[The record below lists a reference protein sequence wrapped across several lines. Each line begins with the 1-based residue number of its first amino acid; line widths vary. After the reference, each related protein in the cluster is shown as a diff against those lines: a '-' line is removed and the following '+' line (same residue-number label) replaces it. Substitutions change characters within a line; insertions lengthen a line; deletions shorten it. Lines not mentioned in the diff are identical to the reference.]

1 MTLDDQL
8 QLILDSDLS
17 ASNKSGCRL
26 WTFALYL
33 LKDEVRPIKRSQLHE
48 RINSSDFPFSEYE
61 LDKNG
66 KEFAR
71 WEVYFSTF
79 RINYIRGGF
88 IRNTAQ
94 GLELTEEGLDWLNRE
109 DPVAMLREARRRYRT
124 WRKENPRKKK
134 EIESADE
141 LSESHRIWLMAPG
154 EGAELWDSFQRKGE
168 ASIGWDNAGDLAKL
182 PALKDCTEK
191 INALYQDGK
200 NHSNIGRCL
209 WEFAHKMQP
218 GDIVVAKKGRSEY
231 LGVGVVRSHYIWNEA
246 APSHKSMRK
255 VTWVK
260 TGRWPVGGQIN
271 QKTLT
276 DVTSEKKYPGYKE
289 ELEATFELDFEE
301 VRRAAFENGL
311 AGVVEVPAQEG
322 EMAYGLSDMLSEVF
336 MSASRANELL
346 DVLRRKKNIILQGPP
361 GTGKTFIAKRLA
373 YSCMKAKAGDRV
385 EMVQFHQSYSYEDFI
400 QGFRPKE
407 NGGFERR
414 DGVFFRFCERA
425 RLSPGEDFFFV
436 IDEINRGN
444 LSKIFGELMMLVEAD
459 KRGDKHRVQLTYS
472 MEGEHFSIPENVH
485 IIGTMNTADRSLAM
499 VDYALRRRFA
509 FFQMPPQFNDKFE
522 ARLLENGNIS
532 EELAK
537 RIVDKVTALNKAIA
551 DDQNLGPGFEIGH
564 SYFCNDTPENGGEE
578 AWYANIVDH
587 EIGPQLQEY
596 WFDDKSKAEA
606 QIDLLKN

>member
-8 QLILDSDLS
+8 KLILDSDLS

-154 EGAELWDSFQRKGE
+154 EGAELWDSFQSKGE

-182 PALKDCTEK
+182 PSLKDCTEK

-200 NHSNIGRCL
+200 NHSNMGRCL

-218 GDIVVAKKGRSEY
+218 GDIVIAKKGRSAY
-231 LGVGVVRSHYIWNEA
+231 LGVGVVMSHYIWNDA

-260 TGRWPVGGQIN
+260 TGRWPVEGQIN

-276 DVTSEKKYPGYKE
+276 DVTSDKKYPGYKE
-289 ELEATFELDFEE
+289 KLEATFGLDFEE
-301 VRRAAFENGL
+301 VRKAAFENGL
-311 AGVVEVPAQEG
+311 ASVVEVPSQEG

-425 RLSPGEDFFFV
+425 RLAPDKSFFFV

-537 RIVDKVTALNKAIA
+537 RIVDKVTALNKAIV

-564 SYFCNDTPENGGEE
+564 SYFCTDTPENGGEE

>member
-1 MTLDDQL
+1 M
-8 QLILDSDLS
+8 
-17 ASNKSGCRL
+17 
-26 WTFALYL
+26 
-33 LKDEVRPIKRSQLHE
+33 KRSQLHE
-48 RINSSDFPFSEYE
+48 RISSSDFPFSEFE
-61 LDKNG
+61 LEKSGN
-66 KEFAR
+66 EFAR

-79 RINYIRGGF
+79 QSIISGEF
-88 IRNTAQ
+88 IRNKPRSGIDGRGAGLAKSRRSSGHAARGSPAIQHVAKGKSQ
-94 GLELTEEGLDWLNRE
+94 G
-109 DPVAMLREARRRYRT
+109 
-124 WRKENPRKKK
+124 KK

-154 EGAELWDSFQRKGE
+154 EGAELWDSFQSKGE

-182 PALKDCTEK
+182 PSLKDCTEK
-191 INALYQDGK
+191 VNTLYQDGK
-200 NHSNIGRCL
+200 NHSNMGRCL

-218 GDIVVAKKGRSEY
+218 GDIVIAKKGRSAY
-231 LGVGVVRSHYIWNEA
+231 LGVGVVMSHYIWNDA

-260 TGRWPVGGQIN
+260 TGRWPVEGQIN

-276 DVTSEKKYPGYKE
+276 DVTSDKKYPGYKE
-289 ELEATFELDFEE
+289 KLEATFGLDSKKC
-301 VRRAAFENGL
+301 AKPLLKMDWQASM
-311 AGVVEVPAQEG
+311 PSQEG
-322 EMAYGLSDMLSEVF
+322 EMVYGLATCLARCSCLRPGPTSSWRCCEEREHHLAG
-336 MSASRANELL
+336 ASRHGQ
-346 DVLRRKKNIILQGPP
+346 DFHRKE
-361 GTGKTFIAKRLA
+361 TRLF
-373 YSCMKAKAGDRV
+373 CMKAKAGDRV

-509 FFQMPPQFNDKFE
+509 FFHMPPQFNDKFE
-522 ARLLENGNIS
+522 ARLLESGNIS
-532 EELAK
+532 EALAK
-537 RIVDKVTALNKAIA
+537 RIVDKVTALNKAIV

-564 SYFCNDTPENGGEE
+564 SYFCTDAPGSGTEE